1 MNTMFC
7 TKCGRELRDGAKF
20 CNYCGSEII
29 KDNPNKSKINAYAQI
44 FVPKAWIKRFPNIPA
59 VAFVTSYVVVFV
71 LAVTLIAAGVNS
83 ASHDLSGTY
92 YYNGRFPVTQI
103 TFSKDGTFTARCT
116 YYEYDVGD
124 VYYGKYSKSFGK
136 YELKFTGGKSGG
148 GNPVEQAKLD
158 GMSGQMS
165 MQAEKNEDGSL
176 TVTIIPGISYY
187 AWAGSYATFYRS
199 GY

>member
-1 MNTMFC
+1 MFC
-7 TKCGRELRDGAKF
+7 PQCGKEIRNGAKF
-20 CNYCGSEII
+20 CNYCGAEVAGITPY
-29 KDNPNKSKINAYAQI
+29 NSKINAYAQI
-44 FVPKAWIKRFPNIPA
+44 LVPEAWAKRFPNIPA
-59 VAFVTSYVVVFV
+59 IAFVIGYVVAFA
-71 LAVTLIAAGVNS
+71 LAITIVASVAS
-83 ASHDLSGTY
+83 AASHDLSGTY

-136 YELKFTGGKSGG
+136 YELRFTGGKSGG
-148 GNPVEQAKLD
+148 GSAVSNFLAENMGSQF
-158 GMSGQMS
+158 S
-165 MQAEKNEDGSL
+165 MEAVKNENGSL

-187 AWAGSYATFYRS
+187 AWIGKNATFYRS